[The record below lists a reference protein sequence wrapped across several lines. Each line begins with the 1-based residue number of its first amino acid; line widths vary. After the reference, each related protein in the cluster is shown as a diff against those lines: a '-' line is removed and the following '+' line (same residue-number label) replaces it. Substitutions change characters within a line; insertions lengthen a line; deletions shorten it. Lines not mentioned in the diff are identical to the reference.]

1 MQRRHTFV
9 VFFFTLSVLITL
21 LNIPTAYAN
30 ASGSAWDLNDVSI
43 LYPLPSSINEMGEMI
58 QLSDIGRGGPLIP
71 NRYLERTPA
80 LSQFQNQIDERRSLR
95 VVAVR
100 IDPCFADEALVCRRQ
115 IRLSW
120 QPLVGLPDGRVTSID
135 AALHSFYDLSE
146 EEFSNFLS
154 ELSEARR
161 LYGFSSRGWPLQ
173 IHPVLRAQG
182 LNGAFAR
189 VLKNLIL
196 KYAGDDNLR
205 KLTFMVVRGP
215 EVFWGFG
222 GYEIDANGVTTPV
235 LIPRMGSL
243 VLHQS
248 FVNHSQAGDDFI
260 RAILSP
266 TPIEGERLDLF
277 IRGSAKL
284 TQSGISEEEIVRALR
299 AGHMAENPGH
309 HNPNTL
315 DCVSCHLAQSVLD
328 FGERLFPSLAV
339 LARTPEAVYKND
351 EFNLSQA
358 GSGMGGAAKPWHT
371 RNLRAFGYFG
381 STPAISRR
389 VIHESAEAARV
400 LNAYP
405 KF

>member
-1 MQRRHTFV
+1 MQQRFRIV
-9 VFFFTLSVLITL
+9 VFLVIIGVLITFI
-21 LNIPTAYAN
+21 NIAKVFAAT
-30 ASGSAWDLNDVSI
+30 SGSKWDLNDVSI
-43 LYPLPSSINEMGEMI
+43 LYPLPKSIADDGAMI
-58 QLSDIGRGGPLIP
+58 QLRDRGRGGPLLP
-71 NRYLERTPA
+71 ERYLDQTPA
-80 LSQFQNQIDERRSLR
+80 LSQFQNKIDERNSLR

-100 IDPCFADEALVCRRQ
+100 IDPCFADTIVVCRRQ

-120 QPLVGLPDGRVTSID
+120 QPLVRLPDGRITSVD
-135 AALHSFYDLSE
+135 AALHSFYDLTD
-146 EEFSNFLS
+146 EEFSAFLN
-154 ELSEARR
+154 ELSQVRR
-161 LYGFSSRGWPLQ
+161 TQGFSSRGWPLQ
-173 IHPVLRAQG
+173 VHPVLRAQG
-182 LNGAFAR
+182 LNGGFAQS
-189 VLKNLIL
+189 LKQLVL
-196 KYAGDDNLR
+196 KYAGEENLR

-222 GYEIDANGVTTPV
+222 GYDIDEYGRVFPIE
-235 LIPRMGSL
+235 IPRMGSI
-243 VLHQS
+243 VVHQS
-248 FVNHSQAGDDFI
+248 FVNHSRAGDDFV

-284 TQSGISEEEIVRALR
+284 TQSGISEEEIVQALR
-299 AGHMAENPGH
+299 AGHMAENPGR

-328 FGERLFPSLAV
+328 FGERLFPALAV
-339 LARTPEAVYKND
+339 VARTPDVVYENSQ
-351 EFNLSQA
+351 FTLSQA
-358 GSGMGGAAKPWHT
+358 GSGMGGAERPWHT

-405 KF
+405 NF